1 MYLQLAHTKL
11 DACPQTRKFT
21 LECYKITKLLQADEK
36 FAMFQQL
43 RRTALSA
50 L

>member
-21 LECYKITKLLQADEK
+21 LECYKITKLLQLMRSLQC
-36 FAMFQQL
+36 F
-43 RRTALSA
+43 SN
-50 L
+50 